1 MTAESEK
8 PASNIATNDS
18 GIVEEPQAD
27 ENGMSWH
34 DGSREYNP
42 LPHVLPE
49 GDNAAPLEVMGSSA
63 SDKLVI
69 VMVGLPATGKTH
81 IAKRICRFLS
91 FFHDIP
97 SQIFNVGDYR
107 RQLCGAQQPASFYDP
122 DNDDGVAQRQVA
134 CDAAL
139 ADLIEYMS
147 LDGVRVAALD
157 ATNSTRER
165 RKHIKSTLKKEKKNI
180 KTIFVESICDDEAI
194 LISNI
199 HKVKLSTP
207 DYKDMEEDK
216 AVSDFLARRAQYEK
230 YYQTVDEN
238 DGPFCK
244 IVNSHRYVVHNIR
257 GYLSL
262 KIVHFVMNLHTLP
275 RTFYLT
281 RHGQSE
287 YNLLGK
293 IGGDSGLTPA
303 GREYAR
309 RLAVFAKEEI
319 SRPRPEDQAH
329 NGEVYKAILTSESD
343 DDELEDGDEKTEK
356 PPKQRPCRLW
366 TSTLRRTQE
375 TTQFIEHS
383 KFNHTFDNGE
393 VFQWMQFRKKPRR
406 NLDELYAGTCDGMTY
421 KEIQDVFPDE
431 FARRQADKLS
441 YRYPRGE
448 SYMDVTLRLEPLA
461 QEMERIREPLLIVGH
476 QGILRI
482 LYAYFM
488 GLDRNEAPYVSIPLN
503 NVIELTPHA
512 YGCHEKRYCLMMKEE
527 MLADGQD
534 EPVTSMPVADG
545 QPPSGQ
551 QQEQQDLTNMPSPD
565 RNAKPTQNRSKVA
578 TMSQT
583 SQQSSFVEIDASKY
597 AEDDAIMNAPSC

>member
-1 MTAESEK
+1 MTAAPALPNGVSYDSVTSTHHSE
-8 PASNIATNDS
+8 PNHAYHRYVD
-18 GIVEEPQAD
+18 
-27 ENGMSWH
+27 
-34 DGSREYNP
+34 NP

-49 GDNAAPLEVMGSSA
+49 GENATPLEVIGSTA

-69 VMVGLPATGKTH
+69 IMVGLPATGKTH

-107 RQLCGAQQPASFYDP
+107 RQLCGAQMPADFYSP
-122 DNDDGVAQRQVA
+122 DNPEGVAARKIA

-139 ADLIEYMS
+139 ADLVDYICQ
-147 LDGVRVAALD
+147 DGVRVAALD
-157 ATNSTRER
+157 ATNSTFER
-165 RKHIKSTLKKEKKNI
+165 RQHILQTLNDKQGRGIKKM
-180 KTIFVESICDDEAI
+180 FVESVCDDETI
-194 LISNI
+194 LKENI
-199 HKVKLSTP
+199 QKVKLSTP
-207 DYKDMEEDK
+207 DYKNMDPQS
-216 AVSDFLARRAQYEK
+216 AVKDFLKRRENYMAVYEPVTEK
-230 YYQTVDEN
+230 

-244 IVNSHRYVVHNIR
+244 IINSKQFIVSNIR
-257 GYLSL
+257 GYLPL
-262 KIVHFVMNLHTLP
+262 KVVHFVMNLHMLP

-293 IGGDSGLTPA
+293 IGGDSGLTQA

-319 SRPRPEDQAH
+319 AKGRRP
-329 NGEVYKAILTSESD
+329 
-343 DDELEDGDEKTEK
+343 DDEEEEEGSPAAGSSGADDSAGKTSK
-356 PPKQRPCRLW
+356 PAQRPCRLW

-375 TTQFIEHS
+375 TAQFLQHDTI
-383 KFNHTFDNGE
+383 NHTFDNGDTLE
-393 VFQWMQFRKKPRR
+393 WVQFRLMPRR

-421 KEIQDVFPDE
+421 KEIEQVFPEE

-461 QEMERIREPLLIVGH
+461 QEMERTREPVLIIGH

-488 GLDRNEAPYVSIPLN
+488 GLDRKEAPYVSIPLN

-527 MLADGQD
+527 MLQDGQD
-534 EPVTSMPVADG
+534 EPVTSMPLAVRGEVGLHNTPGDTKHFEGVDAGESGDGHTPSAD
-545 QPPSGQ
+545 
-551 QQEQQDLTNMPSPD
+551 QEAAGVRAINSEYSPLD
-565 RNAKPTQNRSKVA
+565 PV
-578 TMSQT
+578 
-583 SQQSSFVEIDASKY
+583 
-597 AEDDAIMNAPSC
+597 MNAPSC